1 MTRKLTLGG
10 KAPQIGNN
18 VSHSHRK
25 TKHAWLPNI
34 QKRSLFSLS
43 LGKNFR
49 MTLPTETI
57 RSVDKVG
64 GLDNYL
70 LKACPDS
77 LNPPMRRLQAQI
89 QAHAD
94 RNPDNSDKA

>member
-10 KAPQIGNN
+10 KAPQIGNK

-34 QKRSLFSLS
+34 QKRSLYSLT

-49 MTLPTETI
+49 MTLPTGII
-57 RSVDKVG
+57 RSVDKIG

-70 LKACPDS
+70 LKTPTET
-77 LNPPMRRLQAQI
+77 LNEPMRRLQALI
-89 QAHAD
+89 QA
-94 RNPDNSDKA
+94 SVKAEATRTSPT